1 MFPNSS
7 QPQIIK
13 TEKKSHFTSAGCFQ
27 MQLPSHEQPPEP
39 GLEAPDESLF
49 ERLPTTFSASSS
61 YV

>member
-1 MFPNSS
+1 MGIG
-7 QPQIIK
+7 PQG
-13 TEKKSHFTSAGCFQ
+13 TKKDESDYGGCFQ